1 MTGQRKI
8 IWKLEDKIVLKNIL
22 KYNFL
27 FIIKVLNETK
37 IKNYS
42 KHDKI

>member
-27 FIIKVLNETK
+27 YIIKVLKETK
-37 IKNYS
+37 INNYS

>member
-27 FIIKVLNETK
+27 FIIKVLKETK
-37 IKNYS
+37 INNYS